1 MQLAR
6 FLIEAMMNN
15 GEIILYNTEDG
26 AATITIK
33 AVNGTVW
40 LTQSSMADL
49 FDTSKQNISL
59 HLNNIFSEGELDA
72 GSVVKESLLTAQDGK
87 SYNTL
92 QYNLEAILAVGYRVR
107 SPRGAQ
113 FRRWANSVLKEYLV
127 KGFVMDDE
135 RLKDPQFDYFDELL
149 ERIQAIRASEAQ
161 FYRKVR
167 DILALSDDYEPSS
180 RVALAFYA
188 TIQNKM
194 LYAVTTHTAAELI
207 IERSSATAP
216 NMGLTAWKHGRVRKD
231 DVTVAK
237 NYLGDLEI
245 RELNQ
250 IVSMFLDTADL
261 RARRRLTIKLAEWEG
276 ILDRFLA
283 SNELPVL
290 HGAGN
295 RSKMSADTIAHR
307 RYAEFDAARK
317 EAARKLAE
325 SEPDIDVSAAL
336 GEIEQKTRQTRRS
349 RKPKSD

>member
-1 MQLAR
+1 MDA
-6 FLIEAMMNN
+6 
-15 GEIILYNTEDG
+15 GEIILYTTEDG
-26 AATITIK
+26 NTAIQLK
-33 AVNGTVW
+33 AKSGSVW
-40 LTQSSMADL
+40 LSQKGMSEL
-49 FDTSKQNISL
+49 FDKDVRTINEHIQNIYA
-59 HLNNIFSEGELDA
+59 EGECAPDPTIRKFRIVQIE
-72 GSVVKESLLTAQDGK
+72 GTREVEREVDF
-87 SYNTL
+87 
-92 QYNLEAILAVGYRVR
+92 YNLDVILAVGYRVR
-107 SPRGAQ
+107 SPRGTQ

-135 RLKDPQFDYFDELL
+135 RLKDPEFDYFDELL

-180 RVALAFYA
+180 RAALAFYA

-261 RARRRLTIKLAEWEG
+261 RARRRLTIKLAEWDG